1 MLEIQ
6 VCELSRQAASSLV
19 KYGRRANPRPLQHAC
34 EIAPRMSLLI
44 QSRSSP
50 MAKRIAIYK
59 QPVDQA
65 NFAGAGADVM
75 MSDTRQV

>member
-1 MLEIQ
+1 
-6 VCELSRQAASSLV
+6 
-19 KYGRRANPRPLQHAC
+19 
-34 EIAPRMSLLI
+34 
-44 QSRSSP
+44 